1 MDWLFSVLTMIGGL
15 CLFLFGM
22 NVMGQGL
29 ERRAGS
35 SLRTILSKLTESK
48 IAGFLTGLGVTAVI
62 QSSSATT
69 VMVVGFVNS
78 SMMTLKQAINVIIGA
93 NVGTTVTGWLVAL
106 TSIEGGN
113 GSGLEFLSLLKP
125 TSWTPILALVGI
137 IFYMFC
143 KSNKKKD
150 NGTILLGFATLMA
163 GMEMMTGAVSFL
175 KGEPW
180 FEQLF
185 VTFSD
190 NPLLGLLAGAVL
202 TGIIQSSS
210 ASVGIIQA
218 LTMTEAITNGAAIPL
233 IMGTGI
239 GTCVTAML
247 SAIGAKPEARRAAVA
262 HLLFNIIGS
271 VLLLPFFWIVKELVT
286 IPFLDA
292 PATMVGVAIINT
304 VFKIVNTAMLLPF
317 AGYLEKLVCRIVPS
331 SKGEEKK
338 VELDERLL
346 ATPPVALQQ
355 CGNVIREMAEVSIR
369 AFKNGLRS
377 LNDPSPELAES
388 IRDDEGLSDHYED
401 VLGTFLI
408 QLSSQRMSQHDSEEA
423 TKFLKVIGDFERI
436 SDHAVNIL
444 ESAEEMREKNLAMTE
459 QASREFATFSAA
471 VEEILDNSLKA
482 FVENDVSQAFNVEPL
497 EQVIDKMR
505 DKLRNRHIKRMQQG
519 ECSIGMGFIW
529 SDLLSNLE
537 RTADHCSNIAG
548 CVIDTAHHNLNV
560 HEELQAVRSG
570 NAQFTELYEAYKE
583 KYALQ

>member
-1 MDWLFSVLTMIGGL
+1 MDWLFKVLTMFGGL

-22 NVMGQGL
+22 SVMGDGL

-35 SLRTILSKLTESK
+35 SLRSILSKLTESK
-48 IAGFLTGLGVTAVI
+48 VAGFLTGLGVTAVI

-93 NVGTTVTGWLVAL
+93 NVGTTVTGWLVAMTDIDGG
-106 TSIEGGN
+106 TSFA
-113 GSGLEFLSLLKP
+113 LQLLKP
-125 TSWTPILALVGI
+125 DTWTPILALIGI
-137 IFYMFC
+137 ICYMFC
-143 KSNKKKD
+143 KNAKKKD
-150 NGTILLGFATLMA
+150 TGTILLGFATLMA
-163 GMEMMTGAVSFL
+163 GMDMMSNSVGFLEEMDWFRDLFL
-175 KGEPW
+175 A
-180 FEQLF
+180 FNH
-185 VTFSD
+185 
-190 NPLLGLLAGAVL
+190 NPALGLLAGAVL

-218 LTMTEAITNGAAIPL
+218 LTVTGAISNGAAIPL
-233 IMGTGI
+233 LMGTGI

-262 HLLFNIIGS
+262 HLLFNIVGS
-271 VLLLPFFWIVKELVT
+271 VILLPFFWIVKELVE
-286 IPFLDA
+286 IPFLNA
-292 PATMVGVAIINT
+292 PANMITVAIINT
-304 VFKIVNTAMLLPF
+304 AFKIVITAILLPF
-317 AGYLEKLVCRIVPS
+317 SGYLEKLVCRLVKD
-331 SKGEEKK
+331 SKTAEKK

-355 CGNVIREMAEVSIR
+355 CGNVIRDMAVVSIR
-369 AFKNGLRS
+369 AFKNGLRA
-377 LNDPSPELAES
+377 LNDPSEELARS
-388 IRDDEGLSDHYED
+388 IREDENLSDHYED

-408 QLSSQRMSQHDSEEA
+408 RLSAERMSQQDSEEA

-444 ESAEEMREKNLAMTE
+444 ESAEEMRDKKLAMTE

-482 FVENDVSQAFNVEPL
+482 FVENDVAMAFNIEPL

-537 RTADHCSNIAG
+537 RTSDHCSNIAG

-560 HEELQAVRSG
+560 HEELQAVRTG
-570 NAQFTELYEAYKE
+570 NAQFNELYKAYKE

>member
-1 MDWLFSVLTMIGGL
+1 MVCGL

-22 NVMGQGL
+22 SVMGDGL

-35 SLRTILSKLTESK
+35 GLRTLLSKLTENK
-48 IAGFLTGLGVTAVI
+48 IAGFMTGLGVTAVI

-78 SMMTLKQAINVIIGA
+78 GMMTLKQAINVIIGA
-93 NVGTTVTGWLVAL
+93 NVGTTITGWIVSL
-106 TSIEGGN
+106 TGIGDGN
-113 GSGLEFLSLLKP
+113 IVMQLLKP
-125 TSWTPILALVGI
+125 SSWTPVLALIGL

-150 NGTILLGFATLMA
+150 TGTILLGFATLMV
-163 GMEMMTGAVSFL
+163 GMETMTGAVKVLQNNEGFKSMFL
-175 KGEPW
+175 
-180 FEQLF
+180 LF
-185 VTFSD
+185 Q
-190 NPLLGLLAGAVL
+190 NPVLGLLAGAVL

-218 LTMTEAITNGAAIPL
+218 LTVTGAITYGAAIPM

-247 SAIGAKPEARRAAVA
+247 SAIGAKQEAKRAAMA
-262 HLLFNIIGS
+262 HLFFNIIAS
-271 VLLLPFFWIVKELVT
+271 IILLPIYWVVWGMFKPAV
-286 IPFLDA
+286 LDA
-292 PATMVGVAIINT
+292 AATFVGVAVVNT
-304 VFKIVNTAMLLPF
+304 AFKVISTAMLLPF
-317 AGYLEKLVCRIVPS
+317 SNSLEKLVCRLVPD
-331 SKGEEKK
+331 SKTTEKK
-338 VELDERLL
+338 VELDSRLL

-369 AFKNGLRS
+369 AFKNALRT
-377 LNDPSPELAES
+377 LNDPAPELAES
-388 IRDDEGLSDHYED
+388 IRADENLSDHYED

-408 QLSSQRMSQHDSEEA
+408 QLSSERMSQADSEEA

-444 ESAEEMREKNLAMTE
+444 ESAEEMRDKNLNMTE

-471 VEEILDNSLKA
+471 VEEILDNSLQA
-482 FVENDVSQAFNVEPL
+482 FVNNDLVMALNVEPL

-505 DKLRNRHIKRMQQG
+505 DKLRDRHIKRMQQG
-519 ECSIGMGFIW
+519 ECSIGMGFVW

-537 RTADHCSNIAG
+537 RTSDHCSNIAG

-570 NAQFTELYEAYKE
+570 NAQFNATFEEYQK
-583 KYALQ
+583 KYSLQ

>member
-1 MDWLFSVLTMIGGL
+1 MDWLFSVLSMLGGL

-22 NVMGQGL
+22 SVMGDGL

-35 SLRTILSKLTESK
+35 GLRSILSKLTENK
-48 IAGFLTGLGVTAVI
+48 IAGFLTGLGVTSVI

-78 SMMTLKQAINVIIGA
+78 GMMTLKQAINVIIGA
-93 NVGTTVTGWLVAL
+93 NVGTTVTSWLVAM
-106 TSIEGGN
+106 TSIEGGV
-113 GSGLEFLSLLKP
+113 GGLEFLNLLKP
-125 TSWTPILALVGI
+125 TAWTPILAMIGI
-137 IFYMFC
+137 VFYMFC

-150 NGTILLGFATLMA
+150 TGSILLGFATLMA
-163 GMEMMTGAVSFL
+163 GMELMTGAVGFL
-175 KGEPW
+175 EDQDW
-180 FEQLF
+180 FRNLF
-185 VTFSD
+185 LAFNH

-202 TGIIQSSS
+202 TAIIQSSS

-218 LTMTEAITNGAAIPL
+218 LTVTGAITNGAAIPMV
-233 IMGTGI
+233 MGTGI

-262 HLLFNIIGS
+262 HLMFNIIGS
-271 VLLLPFFWIVKELVT
+271 IILLPFFWIVKDNLQ
-286 IPFLDA
+286 IAFLDEK
-292 PATMVGVAIINT
+292 ATMVSVAVINT
-304 VFKIVNTAMLLPF
+304 AFKIAITIILLPF
-317 AGYLEKLVCRIVPS
+317 AAYLEKLAIRMVPS
-331 SKGEEKK
+331 SKDEEKK
-338 VELDERLL
+338 VELDTRLL

-355 CGNVIREMAEVSIR
+355 CGNVVREMAEVSIR
-369 AFKNGLRS
+369 AFKNS
-377 LNDPSPELAES
+377 LCSLKDPSPELAES
-388 IRDDEGLSDHYED
+388 IRADEKLSDHYED

-408 QLSSQRMSQHDSEEA
+408 QLSAERMSQADSEEA

-444 ESAEEMREKNLAMTE
+444 ESAEEMREKKLAMTE

-471 VEEILDNSLKA
+471 VEEILDNALNA
-482 FVENDVSQAFNVEPL
+482 FVNNDLSLAMDVEPL

-537 RTADHCSNIAG
+537 RTSDHCSNIAG
-548 CVIDTAHHNLNV
+548 CVIDTAHHNLNL
-560 HEELQAVRSG
+560 HEELQAMRSG
-570 NAQFTELYEAYKE
+570 STQFAEKFEAYIE
-583 KYALQ
+583 KYSLK

>member
-1 MDWLFSVLTMIGGL
+1 MDWLFNVLTMFGGL

-22 NVMGQGL
+22 SVMGDGL
-29 ERRAGS
+29 ERRAGG

-106 TSIEGGN
+106 TGIDGGT
-113 GSGLEFLSLLKP
+113 SFVLKLLKP
-125 TSWTPILALVGI
+125 TSWTPVLALVGI

-150 NGTILLGFATLMA
+150 SGTILLGFATLMA
-163 GMEMMTGAVSFL
+163 GMEMMSNSVGFL
-175 KGEPW
+175 EEMDW
-180 FEQLF
+180 FRDLF
-185 VTFSD
+185 LAFNH
-190 NPLLGLLAGAVL
+190 NPALGLLAGAVL

-218 LTMTEAITNGAAIPL
+218 LTMTGAITNGAAIPL

-247 SAIGAKPEARRAAVA
+247 SAIGAKPEARRAAMA
-262 HLLFNIIGS
+262 HLLFNIVGS
-271 VLLLPFFWIVKELVT
+271 IILLPFFWIVKELVA

-304 VFKIVNTAMLLPF
+304 AFKIVITILLLPF
-317 AGYLEKLVCRIVPS
+317 AGYLEKMVCRIVPS

-408 QLSSQRMSQHDSEEA
+408 QLSSQRMSQQDSEEA

-444 ESAEEMREKNLAMTE
+444 ESAEEMREKKLAMTE

>member
-1 MDWLFSVLTMIGGL
+1 MAGQFDLFSALTMVCGL

-22 NVMGQGL
+22 SVMGDGL

-35 SLRTILSKLTESK
+35 GLRTLLSKLTENK
-48 IAGFLTGLGVTAVI
+48 LAGFLTGLGVTAVI

-78 SMMTLKQAINVIIGA
+78 GMMTLKQAINVIIGA
-93 NVGTTVTGWLVAL
+93 NVGTTITGWIVSL
-106 TSIEGGN
+106 TGIGDGN
-113 GSGLEFLSLLKP
+113 IVMQLLKP
-125 TSWTPILALVGI
+125 SSWTPVLALIGL

-150 NGTILLGFATLMA
+150 TGTILLGFATLMV
-163 GMEMMTGAVSFL
+163 GMETMTGAVKVLQNNEGFKSLFL
-175 KGEPW
+175 
-180 FEQLF
+180 LF
-185 VTFSD
+185 Q
-190 NPLLGLLAGAVL
+190 NPVLGLLAGAVL

-218 LTMTEAITNGAAIPL
+218 LTVTGAITYGAAIPM

-247 SAIGAKPEARRAAVA
+247 SAIGAKQEAKRAAMA
-262 HLLFNIIGS
+262 HLFFNIIAS
-271 VLLLPFFWIVKELVT
+271 IILLPIYWVVWGVFKPAV
-286 IPFLDA
+286 LDA
-292 PATMVGVAIINT
+292 PATFVGVA
-304 VFKIVNTAMLLPF
+304 VVNTAFKVISTGMLLPF
-317 AGYLEKLVCRIVPS
+317 SSSLEKLVCRLVPD
-331 SKGEEKK
+331 SKTAEKK
-338 VELDERLL
+338 VELDNRLL

-369 AFKNGLRS
+369 AFKNALRA

-388 IRDDEGLSDHYED
+388 IRADENLSDHYED

-408 QLSSQRMSQHDSEEA
+408 QLSAERMSQADSEEA

-444 ESAEEMREKNLAMTE
+444 ESAEEMREKQLSMTE

-482 FVENDVSQAFNVEPL
+482 FVDNDLVMAMNVEPL

-537 RTADHCSNIAG
+537 RTSDHCSNIAG
-548 CVIDTAHHNLNV
+548 CVIDTAHHNLNL
-560 HEELQAVRSG
+560 HEELQAVRHG
-570 NAQFTELYEAYKE
+570 NAQFTENFEAYTE
-583 KYALQ
+583 KYALK

>member
-1 MDWLFSVLTMIGGL
+1 MNEWLFSVLTMVGGL

-22 NVMGQGL
+22 SVMGDGL

-93 NVGTTVTGWLVAL
+93 NVGTTVTSWLVAM
-106 TSIEGGN
+106 TDIPGGA
-113 GSGLEFLSLLKP
+113 SFVLKLLKP
-125 TSWTPILALVGI
+125 TAWTPILALIGL
-137 IFYMFC
+137 IFFMFC

-150 NGTILLGFATLMA
+150 TGSILLGFATLMV
-163 GMEMMTGAVSFL
+163 GMETMTGAVGFL
-175 KGEPW
+175 EDQDW
-180 FEQLF
+180 FRNLF
-185 VTFSD
+185 LMFE

-202 TGIIQSSS
+202 TAIIQSSS

-218 LTMTEAITNGAAIPL
+218 LTVTGAITNGAAIPM

-271 VLLLPFFWIVKELVT
+271 IILLPFFWIVKELVT

-292 PATMVGVAIINT
+292 PASMVGVAIINT
-304 VFKIVNTAMLLPF
+304 VFKIIITILLLPF

-408 QLSSQRMSQHDSEEA
+408 QLSSQRMSQQDSEEA

-444 ESAEEMREKNLAMTE
+444 ESAEEMREKNLSMTE

-482 FVENDVSQAFNVEPL
+482 FVENDVAQAFNVEPL

>member
-1 MDWLFSVLTMIGGL
+1 MNEWLFSVLTMVGGL

-22 NVMGQGL
+22 SVMGDGL

-35 SLRTILSKLTESK
+35 SLRTLLSKLTENK

-78 SMMTLKQAINVIIGA
+78 GMMTLKQAINVIIGA
-93 NVGTTVTGWLVAL
+93 NVGTTVTGWLVAM
-106 TSIEGGN
+106 TDIPGGA
-113 GSGLEFLSLLKP
+113 SFVLKLLKP
-125 TSWTPILALVGI
+125 TAWTPVLALIGL
-137 IFYMFC
+137 IFFMFC

-150 NGTILLGFATLMA
+150 TGSILLGFATLMV
-163 GMEMMTGAVSFL
+163 GMETMTGAVGFL
-175 KGEPW
+175 EDQDW
-180 FEQLF
+180 FRNLF
-185 VTFSD
+185 LMFE

-218 LTMTEAITNGAAIPL
+218 LTVTGAITNGAAIPM

-271 VLLLPFFWIVKELVT
+271 VILLPFYWLVKDLMQ
-286 IPFLDA
+286 PAFLA
-292 PATMVGVAIINT
+292 QKATMVSVAL
-304 VFKIVNTAMLLPF
+304 VNTLFKLVITVILLPF
-317 AGYLEKLVCRIVPS
+317 AGYLEKLVCRIVPAPQADD
-331 SKGEEKK
+331 KK
-338 VELDERLL
+338 RVELDVRLI

-355 CGNVIREMAEVSIR
+355 CGVLIREMAEVASR
-369 AFKNGLRS
+369 AFKNSLRS
-377 LNDPSPELAES
+377 LSDGSPELAKS
-388 IRDDEGLSDHYED
+388 IRDDEDLSDRYED

-408 QLSSQRMSQHDSEEA
+408 QLSAEKMSQADSEEA
-423 TKFLKVIGDFERI
+423 TKFLKVIGDFERL

-444 ESAEEMREKNLAMTE
+444 ESGEEMREKKLAMTE
-459 QASREFATFSAA
+459 QASREFATYSAA
-471 VEEILDNSLKA
+471 VEEILDNSLNA
-482 FVENDVSQAFNVEPL
+482 FLNNDLVMAINVEPL
-497 EQVIDKMR
+497 EQVIDSLR
-505 DKLRNRHIKRMQQG
+505 DQLRDRHIKRMQQG

-529 SDLLSNLE
+529 SDLLTNME

-548 CVIDTAHHNLNV
+548 SVIDTAHHNLNL
-560 HEELQAVRSG
+560 HQELKAVRTG
-570 NAQFTELYEAYKE
+570 NAKFAENFENYTE
-583 KYALQ
+583 KYALK

>member
-1 MDWLFSVLTMIGGL
+1 MDWLFSVLTMFGGL

-22 NVMGQGL
+22 SVMGDGL

-35 SLRTILSKLTESK
+35 SLRTILSKLTENK
-48 IAGFLTGLGVTAVI
+48 IAGFLTGLGVTSVI

-93 NVGTTVTGWLVAL
+93 NVGTTVTGWLVAMTGIDGG
-106 TSIEGGN
+106 TSFV
-113 GSGLEFLSLLKP
+113 LQLLKP

-143 KSNKKKD
+143 KSTKKKD
-150 NGTILLGFATLMA
+150 TGTILLGFATLMA
-163 GMEMMTGAVSFL
+163 GMQMMSDSVGFLEEMDWFRNLFL
-175 KGEPW
+175 A
-180 FEQLF
+180 FNH
-185 VTFSD
+185 
-190 NPLLGLLAGAVL
+190 NPLLALLAGAVL

-218 LTMTEAITNGAAIPL
+218 LTVTGAITNGAAFPM

-262 HLLFNIIGS
+262 HLMFNIIGS
-271 VLLLPFFWIVKELVT
+271 TILLPFFWLVKDLLHPA
-286 IPFLDA
+286 ILDVK
-292 PATMVGVAIINT
+292 ATMVSVAIINT
-304 VFKIVNTAMLLPF
+304 AFKIVITIMLLPF
-317 AGYLEKLVCRIVPS
+317 AGYLEKLAIRMVPS
-331 SKGEEKK
+331 SKDEEKK

-355 CGNVIREMAEVSIR
+355 CGVVIREMAEISIR
-369 AFKNGLRS
+369 AFKNGLHS
-377 LNDPSPELAES
+377 LNDASSELAES
-388 IRDDEGLSDHYED
+388 IREDETLSDRYED
-401 VLGTFLI
+401 VLGTFLVK
-408 QLSSQRMSQHDSEEA
+408 LSSQRMSQADSEEA

-444 ESAEEMREKNLAMTE
+444 ESAEEMREKKLVMTE
-459 QASREFATFSAA
+459 RASREFATFSAA
-471 VEEILDNSLKA
+471 VEEILDKSLQA
-482 FVENDVSQAFNVEPL
+482 FLENDLTQAVNVEPL
-497 EQVIDKMR
+497 EQVIDSLR
-505 DKLRNRHIKRMQQG
+505 DQLRDRHIKRMQQG

-529 SDLLSNLE
+529 SDLLTNME

-548 CVIDTAHHNLNV
+548 CIIDTAHHNLNL
-560 HEELQAVRSG
+560 HEELKAVRSG
-570 NAQFTELYEAYKE
+570 NTQFEEQYATYTD

>member
-1 MDWLFSVLTMIGGL
+1 MAGQFDLFSALTMVCGL

-22 NVMGQGL
+22 SVMGDGL

-35 SLRTILSKLTESK
+35 GLRTLLSKLTENK
-48 IAGFLTGLGVTAVI
+48 LAGFLTGLGVTAVI

-78 SMMTLKQAINVIIGA
+78 GMMTLKQAINVIIGA
-93 NVGTTVTGWLVAL
+93 NVGTTITGWIVSL
-106 TSIEGGN
+106 TGIGDGN
-113 GSGLEFLSLLKP
+113 IVMQLLKP
-125 TSWTPILALVGI
+125 SSWTPVLALIGL

-150 NGTILLGFATLMA
+150 TGTILLGFATLMV
-163 GMEMMTGAVSFL
+163 GMETMTGAVKVLQNNEGFKSLFL
-175 KGEPW
+175 
-180 FEQLF
+180 LF
-185 VTFSD
+185 Q
-190 NPLLGLLAGAVL
+190 NPVLGLLAGAVL

-218 LTMTEAITNGAAIPL
+218 LTVTGAITYGAAIPM

-247 SAIGAKPEARRAAVA
+247 SAIGAKQEAKRAAMA
-262 HLLFNIIGS
+262 HLFFNIIAS
-271 VLLLPFFWIVKELVT
+271 IILLPIYWVVWGVFKPAV
-286 IPFLDA
+286 LDA
-292 PATMVGVAIINT
+292 PATFVGVA
-304 VFKIVNTAMLLPF
+304 VVNTAFKVISTGMLLPF
-317 AGYLEKLVCRIVPS
+317 SSSLEKLVCHLVPD
-331 SKGEEKK
+331 SKTAEKK
-338 VELDERLL
+338 VELDNRLL

-369 AFKNGLRS
+369 AFKNALRA

-388 IRDDEGLSDHYED
+388 IRADENLSDHYED

-408 QLSSQRMSQHDSEEA
+408 QLSAERMSQADSEEA

-444 ESAEEMREKNLAMTE
+444 ESAEEMREKQLSMTE

-482 FVENDVSQAFNVEPL
+482 FVDNDLVMAMNVEPL

-537 RTADHCSNIAG
+537 RTSDHCSNIAG
-548 CVIDTAHHNLNV
+548 CVIDTAHHNLNL
-560 HEELQAVRSG
+560 HEELQAVRHG
-570 NAQFTELYEAYKE
+570 NAQFTENFEAYTE
-583 KYALQ
+583 KYALK

>member
-1 MDWLFSVLTMIGGL
+1 MICGL

-22 NVMGQGL
+22 NVMGDGL

-35 SLRTILSKLTESK
+35 GLRTLLGKLTENK

-78 SMMTLKQAINVIIGA
+78 GMMTLKQAINVIIGA
-93 NVGTTVTGWLVAL
+93 NVGTTITGWIVSL
-106 TSIEGGN
+106 TGIGDGN
-113 GSGLEFLSLLKP
+113 IVMQLLKP
-125 TSWTPILALVGI
+125 SSWTPVLALIGLV
-137 IFYMFC
+137 FYMFC
-143 KSNKKKD
+143 KSSKKKD
-150 NGTILLGFATLMA
+150 TGTILLGFATLMV
-163 GMEMMTGAVSFL
+163 GMETMTGAVKVLQNNDGFKDLFL
-175 KGEPW
+175 
-180 FEQLF
+180 LF
-185 VTFSD
+185 Q
-190 NPLLGLLAGAVL
+190 NPVLGLLAGAVL

-218 LTMTEAITNGAAIPL
+218 LTITGAITYGAAIPM

-247 SAIGAKPEARRAAVA
+247 SAIGAKPEAKRAAMA
-262 HLLFNIIGS
+262 HLLFNTIASII
-271 VLLLPFFWIVKELVT
+271 LLPIYWIVWGVFKLPV
-286 IPFLDA
+286 LDM
-292 PATMVGVAIINT
+292 PATFVGVAVVNT
-304 VFKIVNTAMLLPF
+304 AFKIISTAMLLPF
-317 AGYLEKLVCRIVPS
+317 SAYLEKLVCRIVPS

-408 QLSSQRMSQHDSEEA
+408 QLSSQRMSQQDSEEA

-482 FVENDVSQAFNVEPL
+482 FVENDVAQAFNVEPL

>member
-1 MDWLFSVLTMIGGL
+1 MFFGL

-22 NVMGQGL
+22 SVMGDGL

-106 TSIEGGN
+106 TGIDGGT
-113 GSGLEFLSLLKP
+113 SFVLKLLKP
-125 TSWTPILALVGI
+125 TSWTPVLALVGI

-143 KSNKKKD
+143 KSTKKKD
-150 NGTILLGFATLMA
+150 SGTILLGFATLMA
-163 GMEMMTGAVSFL
+163 GMEMMSNSVGFL
-175 KGEPW
+175 EEMDW
-180 FEQLF
+180 FRNLF
-185 VTFSD
+185 LAFNH
-190 NPLLGLLAGAVL
+190 NPALGLLAGALL

-218 LTMTEAITNGAAIPL
+218 LTVTGAISNGAAIPL

-271 VLLLPFFWIVKELVT
+271 IILLPFFWIVKELVAS
-286 IPFLDA
+286 PFLDA
-292 PATMVGVAIINT
+292 PASMVGVAIINT
-304 VFKIVNTAMLLPF
+304 VFKIIITILLLPF

-482 FVENDVSQAFNVEPL
+482 FVENDVAQAFNVEPL

>member
-1 MDWLFSVLTMIGGL
+1 MDWLFNVLTMFFGL

-22 NVMGQGL
+22 SVMGDGL

-106 TSIEGGN
+106 TGIDGGT
-113 GSGLEFLSLLKP
+113 SFALKLLKP
-125 TSWTPILALVGI
+125 TSWTPVLALVGI

-143 KSNKKKD
+143 KSTKKKD
-150 NGTILLGFATLMA
+150 SGTILLGFATLMA
-163 GMEMMTGAVSFL
+163 GMEMMSDSVGFL
-175 KGEPW
+175 EEMEW
-180 FEQLF
+180 FRNLF
-185 VTFSD
+185 LAFNH
-190 NPLLGLLAGAVL
+190 NPALGLLAGALL

-218 LTMTEAITNGAAIPL
+218 LTVTGAISNGAAIPL

-271 VLLLPFFWIVKELVT
+271 ILLLPFFWVVKELVT

-292 PATMVGVAIINT
+292 PASMVGVAIINT
-304 VFKIVNTAMLLPF
+304 VFKIIITILLLPF

-331 SKGEEKK
+331 SAKEEKK
-338 VELDERLL
+338 VELDARLL

-355 CGNVIREMAEVSIR
+355 CGVVIREMAETSIR
-369 AFKNGLRS
+369 AFKNGLHS

-388 IRDDEGLSDHYED
+388 IREDETLSDRYED

-408 QLSSQRMSQHDSEEA
+408 KLSSQRMSQADSEEA

-471 VEEILDNSLKA
+471 VEEILDKSL
-482 FVENDVSQAFNVEPL
+482 QAFLDNDLTQAMSVEPL
-497 EQVIDKMR
+497 EQVIDSLR
-505 DKLRNRHIKRMQQG
+505 DQLRDRHIKRMQQG

-529 SDLLSNLE
+529 SDLLTNME

-548 CVIDTAHHNLNV
+548 CIIDTTHHNLNL
-560 HEELQAVRSG
+560 HAELRAVRNS
-570 NAQFTELYEAYKE
+570 NTQFEAQFENYTD